1 MLVQVFRPMARQ
13 MPCAMRCFSD
23 FPANFKY
30 TSDHEW
36 MEAAATAKTG
46 ISDFAQEE
54 LGDIVYVDLP
64 NVRRMAAPFK
74 SASN

>member
-1 MLVQVFRPMARQ
+1 MQPFRPVA
-13 MPCAMRCFSD
+13 CAAIRCFSD

-30 TSDHEW
+30 SSEHEW
-36 MEAAATAKTG
+36 IEAAGTAKTG

-64 NVRRMAAPFK
+64 NVRLN
-74 SASN
+74 ASDTH